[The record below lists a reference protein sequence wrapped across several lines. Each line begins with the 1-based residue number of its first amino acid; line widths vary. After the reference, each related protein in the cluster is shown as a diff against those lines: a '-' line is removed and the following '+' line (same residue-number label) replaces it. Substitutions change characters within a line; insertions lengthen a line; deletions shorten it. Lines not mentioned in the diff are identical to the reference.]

1 MLLMKVQKWSMFNYR
16 TQLNEIVY
24 RYIHICIMFFHWFFR
39 TNFLP
44 KPHVRFATYKSKCH
58 LVETY
63 FCHAGHPTGILDR
76 LFVAFLYGG
85 HGLPW
90 QCEKHERKKHVFCL
104 CDQKIHST
112 RSLSLSLHH
121 HPAGPARL
129 STKSVFPIFF
139 VDKNAVASPTMAKQ
153 CQTQ

>member
-1 MLLMKVQKWSMFNYR
+1 MLLMKLQKWSMFNYR
-16 TQLNEIVY
+16 TQLNEFVY
-24 RYIHICIMFFHWFFR
+24 RYIHICIMFFHGFFR

-112 RSLSLSLHH
+112 RSLSLSITIPQVQLGC
-121 HPAGPARL
+121 PPNL
-129 STKSVFPIFF
+129 FSQFFF